1 MPDFASYLPFVP
13 RPKRDE
19 TAVSPHWNDQMA
31 ATLTSLADLLEKA
44 PPESW
49 EQASECEGWRVRDA
63 VGHIVWRVG
72 TPSRELLASGFR
84 AWTHSGFRV
93 NRAIDA
99 ASKVAARAEPADLL
113 LRLREI
119 AADKAAGRGRTGVSE
134 LTEVVVHGFDITHP
148 LGLDL
153 GVSATATGAVAVRQ
167 ALLAPIA
174 VRAVLR
180 RRALVATD
188 AGWSVGRGTP
198 LRGTAEEHILFL
210 FGRQGPASHDA
221 ATSTAAGSA

>member
-1 MPDFASYLPFVP
+1 MPDFANYLPLGL

-19 TAVSPHWNDQMA
+19 TEVSPHWNEEMA
-31 ATLTSLADLLEKA
+31 ALLIALADLLEQA
-44 PPESW
+44 GPEAW

-63 VGHIVWRVG
+63 VGHLVWRVG
-72 TPSRELLASGFR
+72 TTSRELLSSAFT
-84 AWTHSGFRV
+84 AWIHSGFRV

-99 ASKVAARAEPADLL
+99 ASKAAARAEPADLL
-113 LRLREI
+113 TRLRAI
-119 AADKAAGRGRTGVSE
+119 AADKAAGRGRTGISE

-153 GVSATATGAVAVRQ
+153 GVTPTASGAVAVRQ
-167 ALLAPIA
+167 ALLAPLR

-180 RRALVATD
+180 RRSLLATD
-188 AGWSVGRGTP
+188 AGWSVGRGAP

-210 FGRQGPASHDA
+210 FGREAPASHA
-221 ATSTAAGSA
+221 ATTST